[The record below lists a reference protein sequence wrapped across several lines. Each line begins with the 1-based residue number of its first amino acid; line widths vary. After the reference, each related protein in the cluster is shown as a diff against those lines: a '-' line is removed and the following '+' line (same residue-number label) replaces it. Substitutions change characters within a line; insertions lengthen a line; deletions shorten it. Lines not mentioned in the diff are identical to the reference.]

1 MKHLE
6 GCNKIYSLLET
17 SRSYKRVPF
26 IDNNRYQQ
34 YLIKLYNDRY
44 NINQNPV
51 KVRVALNT
59 MLWKCIKLISQDS
72 YVLLFI
78 AFWAFKYII
87 MTRKNTLCWKYNKYM
102 VGLGNKDQQDVKKQ
116 KQHCIVLTRQTW

>member
-17 SRSYKRVPF
+17 SISYKRVPF
-26 IDNNRYQQ
+26 CQQ

-44 NINQNPV
+44 NINENPV
-51 KVRVALNT
+51 KVPVALNA